1 MSTPRLFRCDHAAG
15 PIVALL
21 GPCGDGWVRV
31 RSLLLKLTFE
41 TRLDRLYPL

>member
-1 MSTPRLFRCDHAAG
+1 MNTPRLFRCDHPAG

-21 GPCGDGWVRV
+21 ASTGDGWVKV
-31 RSLLLKLTFE
+31 RSLLRHLTFE

>member
-1 MSTPRLFRCDHAAG
+1 MNAPRLFRCDHPAG
-15 PIVALL
+15 PIVQLL
-21 GPCGDGWVRV
+21 GSAGDGWVKV